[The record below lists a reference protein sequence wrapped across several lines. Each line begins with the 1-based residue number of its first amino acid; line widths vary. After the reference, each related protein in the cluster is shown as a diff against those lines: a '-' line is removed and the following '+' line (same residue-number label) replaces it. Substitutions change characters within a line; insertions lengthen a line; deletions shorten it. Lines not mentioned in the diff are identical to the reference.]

1 MLSIVS
7 PGYKSVDQQSRRDF
21 YVFQDDQETCTAGA
35 ARYKMSLSQGNHY
48 GVTDEFAAA
57 VCRLPI
63 VYDKDSY
70 KAFLDTWGTVSKLSI
85 I

>member
-1 MLSIVS
+1 M
-7 PGYKSVDQQSRRDF
+7 DQQSRRDF

-70 KAFLDTWGTVSKLSI
+70 QAFLDTWGTVSQK
-85 I
+85 